1 MVNGDTVGVKIGGAG
16 HGDHVEYC
24 GGENWG
30 YRYKYNRGE
39 IGDADGDLVR
49 AEIGEC

>member
-24 GGENWG
+24 GGGNWG
-30 YRYKYNRGE
+30 YRYNMRE
-39 IGDADGDLVR
+39 SGDDDYVK
-49 AEIGEC
+49 AEIRGC